1 MLVFTTLKRLS
12 PSNGENKMNYT
23 KRTKTTRS
31 TLTISNLEEA
41 HNTEQGKF
49 SVFPALRMEMEP
61 KIGVERNRKQR
72 NPVNSITS

>member
-12 PSNGENKMNYT
+12 PSNGENKINYT

-41 HNTEQGKF
+41 HNMEQGKF
-49 SVFPALRMEMEP
+49 SVSPAVRVAVEP
-61 KIGVERNRKQR
+61 K
-72 NPVNSITS
+72 NPADLPTCTSL

>member
-12 PSNGENKMNYT
+12 PSNGENKINYT

-31 TLTISNLEEA
+31 TLTISNVEEA

-49 SVFPALRMEMEP
+49 LVFPALRMEMEH
-61 KIGVERNRKQR
+61 E
-72 NPVNSITS
+72 NPADLHTCTSL